1 MAQEPTELTS
11 DELQSIVSTAV
22 KSCVDF
28 IDSDI
33 APSRIQAQRYMDGET
48 DLGVEE
54 GRSNIVSTKVRDT
67 VRAIKPSLQKVFMTT
82 DKAVEFVPSGPEDVA
97 AAAQATSYC
106 NYIFSKNNGFRLLS
120 DAFHDAMVKRVG
132 VLKAYY
138 EDTDHQTIHEYTGLD
153 QAAFDFLGGQPDLT
167 VMSQETETTISQSQP
182 DDISEHS

>member
-1 MAQEPTELTS
+1 MSFMAQEPTELTS

-82 DKAVEFVPSGPEDVA
+82 DKAVEFVPRGPEDVA

-132 VLKAYY
+132 ILKTYFVRLYY
-138 EDTDHQTIHEYTGLD
+138 ITCCSWTYLEFYCGRLRVINYSRL
-153 QAAFDFLGGQPDLT
+153 
-167 VMSQETETTISQSQP
+167 
-182 DDISEHS
+182 

>member
-1 MAQEPTELTS
+1 MAQEPQELTS

-82 DKAVEFVPSGPEDVA
+82 DKAVEFIPRGPEDVA
-97 AAAQATSYC
+97 MAEQATEFMHYE
-106 NYIFSKNNGFRLLS
+106 FQRLNGYRVLN
-120 DAFHDAMVKRVG
+120 DAFHDVNEFSCSAE
-132 VLKAYY
+132 L
-138 EDTDHQTIHEYTGLD
+138 
-153 QAAFDFLGGQPDLT
+153 P
-167 VMSQETETTISQSQP
+167 
-182 DDISEHS
+182 